1 MKFSG
6 PSKTIHGAILIL
18 SFALHASSA
27 NAGGIAV
34 IDTQRAVMETED
46 GLRAQA
52 SLKKFFNSRQKELDR
67 KQKSLR
73 KEREDIDKQAKV
85 LSKQALQKRIETW
98 QAEMV
103 TIQSTFVDYNKELQK
118 KQAEITQPILRKV
131 MGIVRR
137 VASSGGYD
145 IVVDKQAV
153 PYVRSDLD
161 LTDRG
166 ITAYNRGGVI
176 DTPTVTTPDPK
187 PAAPKK

>member
-6 PSKTIHGAILIL
+6 PSKTIHGAIFIL
-18 SFALHASSA
+18 SFAFHASSA
-27 NAGGIAV
+27 VAGGIAV

-161 LTDRG
+161 LTDRV